1 MTFLGGQW
9 QAEAASLSWKT
20 IYKRKLKG
28 KAKSQRNDINN
39 GILDRIDSSYFKRKE
54 KCSRFSS
61 WLNNLLAMFEALIQ
75 ETN

>member
-39 GILDRIDSSYFKRKE
+39 GILDRIDSSYFKRE
-54 KCSRFSS
+54 KNARSS
-61 WLNNLLAMFEALIQ
+61 AHGKITCLLCLKL
-75 ETN
+75 